1 MAEWWNSQRVGRP
14 HSPLELFMP
23 TLTRPLPHV
32 PWQILKL
39 QNAYQ
44 KRRIAIFKEIGL
56 DADTEKNIEAYEKRH
71 QRFLQALRGDSKL
84 SEKINVVGGETT
96 ESASTEGLVKAGVD
110 GESSRQHTVGRKP
123 WTDNVEFEDWGSK
136 LGSKPQ
142 GSLKGK
148 AARKSFFNAHCS
160 PESHGFR
167 RWSPPRWAP
176 DVTAEPPQHTEIQ
189 NGFRTPCPSPSKP
202 IDPVKVGPGQHQ
214 GRPPRTKISLFEE
227 LFPDEVENPATK
239 AQSSRRTVPKLP
251 KLTLPDLE
259 GDDESFGDDYVNRR
273 RLHEET
279 TEVASKEAYKHW
291 NLAILVLQVA
301 SPSLT
306 EGDFRRIAPKGQHIS
321 DWVGPG
327 DIFKG
332 VTLSSR
338 SLASAR

>member
-1 MAEWWNSQRVGRP
+1 
-14 HSPLELFMP
+14 MP
-23 TLTRPLPHV
+23 TLTRPLLHV
-32 PWQILKL
+32 SWQVLKL

-84 SEKINVVGGETT
+84 SAKINVVGGETT
-96 ESASTEGLVKAGVD
+96 ESGSAEGLVKAGVD
-110 GESSRQHTVGRKP
+110 GVSSHQHTLGRKP
-123 WTDNVEFEDWGSK
+123 WADSVEFEGWGSK
-136 LGSKPQ
+136 LGSKSQ
-142 GSLKGK
+142 ESLKGK
-148 AARKSFFNAHCS
+148 AARKSYFNAHCV
-160 PESHGFR
+160 PERYGFK

-176 DVTAEPPQHTEIQ
+176 AAESTQHTEIR
-189 NGFRTPCPSPSKP
+189 NGPKSPYPSLSKS
-202 IDPVKVGPGQHQ
+202 IDPVKVGHGQHQ

-239 AQSSRRTVPKLP
+239 AQSSRRRVPKLP
-251 KLTLPDLE
+251 KLVLPDLE
-259 GDDESFGDDYVNRR
+259 EDDESFGDDYVGRR
-273 RLHEET
+273 RLHDET

-332 VTLSSR
+332 VSLSSK